1 MGNLCKGPAPA
12 NTTSEKYKESSSSS
26 NNGDGEPTAS
36 LSNSTSGMANEL
48 ENTKQKHNHSTP
60 RQNLKAALIPHV
72 KIHRDQHIT
81 DLYDLTEEK
90 LGEGMTGAVVKAKV
104 KSSGQAVAVKNVR
117 KNLVRDVK
125 ALLKEIALLAQCDHP
140 NIVRIIGSAED
151 KHNVYMALE
160 VCTGGALLDT
170 LMNNA
175 AHHFTET
182 EVGHMA
188 VMMFRAIDYC
198 HSHGIAHRDLKLDN
212 WLFEKENGE
221 LKLIDFGLSKKF
233 YSGDYDHHGML
244 RMTSFLG
251 TPGFV
256 APEMQQTHFGER
268 AEYTDMVDIWSLGV
282 IIFALLSGRMPFKR
296 KPSDCVP
303 LEDKESRAYR
313 RSFNKT
319 PWEQIS
325 TSCKEFVEQLLDPNP
340 DSRLSAEEALKHP
353 FLIKHAK
360 SLKQKRES
368 MVESSGNRL
377 SLKKQESVALTRMTQ
392 FARTDALQKAA
403 MMLIAHE
410 LHQDEI
416 DELRTIFYR
425 LDTDNDGEITWRE
438 MKAGFLELNATPPE
452 AVHQLFEAFVEDA
465 ADGEF
470 EDDEIIP
477 YSYFLAATMDHHVLR
492 NIDRLRE
499 AFHAF
504 DPDDTGMVDLH
515 KVMELLDDHKQKKH
529 GSDTTIVKQHITRG
543 RSENKCEDTRHVTFD
558 EFVAALDA
566 FQKTSTSNFETSLEN
581 HPEKDTHR
589 KKFINQKSL
598 RTQSTTS
605 GIDDSDANVV
615 PVNSKNVS
623 AELASN

>member
-1 MGNLCKGPAPA
+1 MQSSPKTA
-12 NTTSEKYKESSSSS
+12 EKYNQSHESSTSTNNTSS
-26 NNGDGEPTAS
+26 NNDVS
-36 LSNSTSGMANEL
+36 DKSSSGYVNEL
-48 ENTKQKHNHSTP
+48 EKTKSSHKHSTTP

-72 KIHRDQHIT
+72 KIHRNQHIT

-90 LGEGMTGAVVKAKV
+90 LGEGMTGAVVKATV
-104 KSSGQAVAVKNVR
+104 KGSGQEVAVKNVR

-160 VCTGGALLDT
+160 VCSGGALLDT
-170 LMNNA
+170 LMNNS
-175 AHHFTET
+175 AHHFTEK

-212 WLFEKENGE
+212 WLFDGKGE

-233 YSGDYDHHGML
+233 YSGDYDHHGVL

-268 AEYTDMVDIWSLGV
+268 AEYTDLVDIWALGV

-303 LEDKESRAYR
+303 LEDKEARAYR
-313 RSFNKT
+313 KSFHKA
-319 PWEQIS
+319 PWDTIS
-325 TSCKEFVEQLLDPNP
+325 ESCKEFVESLLDPNP
-340 DSRLSAEEALKHP
+340 DTRLSAEKALKHP
-353 FLIKHAK
+353 FLMKHAET
-360 SLKQKRES
+360 LKTKRES
-368 MVESSGNRL
+368 MFVGQKSGRG
-377 SLKKQESVALTRMTQ
+377 SLKQRESIALTRMTE
-392 FARTDALQKAA
+392 FARTDKLQKAA
-403 MMLIAHE
+403 MLLIAHE

-416 DELRTIFYR
+416 EELRTIFYR

-438 MKAGFLELNATPPE
+438 MKAGFLELDSTPPE
-452 AVHQLFEAFVEDA
+452 AVHELFEGFIES
-465 ADGEF
+465 EKSTNYQ
-470 EDDEIIP
+470 DDQVIP

-499 AFHAF
+499 AFHAY

-515 KVMELLDDHKQKKH
+515 KIMELLDDHTTKKH
-529 GSDTTIVKQHITRG
+529 GSNVDLVKDHITQTRE
-543 RSENKCEDTRHVTFD
+543 ENKCEDTRHVTFD
-558 EFVAALDA
+558 EFVNALNA
-566 FQKTSTSNFETSLEN
+566 FQDTTNEDWEEKLES
-581 HPEKDTHR
+581 HTDIVEKQNHR
-589 KKFINQKSL
+589 KKFISQKS
-598 RTQSTTS
+598 S
-605 GIDDSDANVV
+605 A
-615 PVNSKNVS
+615 VS
-623 AELASN
+623 AAASTEDASVKTIDSQNISAEMK